1 MSKKSNRKIGKKKLR
16 PGSTRDVHQ
25 QRVPA
30 GSPPVS
36 KNPDSA
42 EQDSSLMI
50 GAETRAA
57 EAVTT
62 LWVLSTLATFASLI
76 GTLTFAIINAAVGQQ
91 EEQISALGML
101 PQWFVMVGAITGFI
115 GLIANFLTIRLRNHQ
130 APFVVKLMSGMI
142 CGLGLAVGLFVK

>member
-1 MSKKSNRKIGKKKLR
+1 
-16 PGSTRDVHQ
+16 
-25 QRVPA
+25 
-30 GSPPVS
+30 
-36 KNPDSA
+36 
-42 EQDSSLMI
+42 MI